1 MRKIQEIN
9 FNDEIYPEKLRKIKN
24 PPLKLY
30 AMGNIALLEKPS
42 LAIVGTRHI
51 TEYGRK
57 NCRDFAQ
64 EITQKDIPIV
74 SGMAIGIDTVAHET
88 ALEFGGETI
97 AVLAGG
103 FEHIFPKEN
112 LKLFEKIINRN
123 GLVVTEYS
131 PNSKVKSE
139 RFLDRNRIV
148 SALSEGILVIEAAYR
163 SGTSVTAKYAY
174 SQGKVVMALPGRLD
188 NSYGVGVNKL
198 IQEGAKLVT
207 NIEDVLQNFPQFMN
221 KMGKTILTK
230 QQNIFEWEVKKEYR
244 EILQILENKTLSAE
258 EIRQNSKTK
267 DLRQILNLLVTMELE
282 GLIEQEIGVGYTLK
296 RRKYD

>member
-1 MRKIQEIN
+1 MRKIREIN

-30 AMGNIALLEKPS
+30 AMGNVALLEKPS

-74 SGMAIGIDTVAHET
+74 SGMAIGTDTVAHET

-112 LKLFEKIINRN
+112 LKLFEQIIDRN
-123 GLVVTEYS
+123 GLVVTEYF

-139 RFLDRNRIV
+139 RFLERNRIV
-148 SALSEGILVIEAAYR
+148 SGLSEGILVIEAAYR

-221 KMGKTILTK
+221 KMGKTIPAK
-230 QQNIFEWEVKKEYR
+230 QQNIFEWEVKEEYR

-267 DLRQILNLLVTMELE
+267 DLRQTLNLLVTMELE
-282 GLIEQEIGVGYTLK
+282 GLIEQEIGVGYALK
-296 RRKYD
+296 RRKCD